1 LRSNC
6 QAGLAILDTKEIGS
20 VPLDKLVKTYNFAKG
35 MRWYVEKART
45 EFTFGDSTT
54 AVTVSELSSS
64 IQALIPPF
72 RNVIFVGH
80 GMFNDL
86 QALHRLGIR
95 FPIHLSAILD
105 TLHIA
110 REVLGYCVGSLGKLL
125 NKVGCPH
132 QGLHCAGNDAH
143 FTLEALL
150 LLAAKGLEKPHQDL
164 DMINMLQQ
172 IGNEETPRSFDPE
185 VIARDKKWGNSKKQR
200 LVRSDLDLFDDIVA
214 LGRQTMKDME
224 HGTKKAVKLT
234 EAFNRKHARF

>member
-20 VPLDKLVKTYNFAKG
+20 VPLDKLVKTYNFATG
-35 MRWYVEKART
+35 TRSYVEKARK

-64 IQALIPPF
+64 IQVLIPPF
-72 RNVIFVGH
+72 HNVIFVGH

-86 QALHRLGIR
+86 QVLRGLGIR
-95 FPIHLSAILD
+95 FPTCLSAILD

-110 REVLGYCVGSLGKLL
+110 REVFGYCVGSLGKLL
-125 NKVGCPH
+125 RKVGCPH

-143 FTLEALL
+143 FTLKALL
-150 LLAAKGLEKPHQDL
+150 LLAAKGLEKSHQDR
-164 DMINMLQQ
+164 DMVTTLRQ
-172 IGNEETPRSFDPE
+172 IGNEEIPSFDPE
-185 VIARDKKWGNSKKQR
+185 VIAQRDKKWGNSKKRR
-200 LVRSDLDLFDDIVA
+200 LVRSDLRFFDDIVA
-214 LGRQTMKDME
+214 LGRQTRKDME
-224 HGTKKAVKLT
+224 HGTKKAVELT